1 MIYDICQMPVSCRWT
16 IVSACA
22 FAILRAQPSPA
33 PQIRVVTVCELLANI
48 NQYANSAVAVVGRL
62 ESSVSLIDHY
72 DFLSQ
77 DRCPH
82 PVVTHGHVWTTKM
95 IVWAYA
101 EEGMP
106 KPPAETPAL
115 DPALIAVKL
124 SAVRETTVLGSHTA
138 PSFREQGGA
147 ITYAGER
154 SVPNEWAVIY
164 GRIAKAPDLNKD
176 CGIKGCGGFD
186 VPIVLMTTGA
196 NTHVLKN

>member
-1 MIYDICQMPVSCRWT
+1 MICDSCQIPLSCRWT
-16 IVSACA
+16 IVSVFACG
-22 FAILRAQPSPA
+22 ILRAQPSPA
-33 PQIRVVTVCELLANI
+33 PQIKVVTVCELLANL
-48 NQYANSAVAVVGRL
+48 NQYANTSVAVVGRL
-62 ESSVSLIDHY
+62 EGRVSLIDDY
-72 DFLSQ
+72 EFLSQ

-82 PVVTHGHVWTTKM
+82 PVVTHGHVWTTKL

-106 KPPAETPAL
+106 KPPADTPAL

-124 SAVRETTVLGSHTA
+124 SAVRETTVFGSHTVA
-138 PSFREQGGA
+138 SFREQGGT

-164 GRIAKAPDLNKD
+164 GRVVKASDFNKD
-176 CGIKGCGGFD
+176 CGIRGCGGLD
-186 VPIVLMTTGA
+186 VPIVLITTCA